1 MIALWWI
8 ISVLFVNVLGQD
20 EVGLDDLIASIL
32 ANETAAPGVNITG
45 PTTASSMKVSRISH
59 SHTAT
64 QSNWCVFL

>member
-20 EVGLDDLIASIL
+20 EVGLDDLIAGIF
-32 ANETAAPGVNITG
+32 ANETAPGVNITG